1 MTVSDA
7 QRFAELLWETP
18 RAAPSEP
25 VLRGKATSAEPQGLP
40 PTPKIGD
47 AETIRLVR
55 QAVNAIRNG
64 DFILIQ
70 AKITNERGMDNALA
84 VFDRALADLLER
96 MERR

>member
-1 MTVSDA
+1 MNDA
-7 QRFAELLWETP
+7 QRFAELLWEAP

-25 VLRGKATSAEPQGLP
+25 VLRGRVTSAEPQGLP

-55 QAVNAIRNG
+55 TAINAMRSG
-64 DFILIQ
+64 DPVLMR
-70 AKITNERGMDNALA
+70 AKLMNDRMDNALA
-84 VFDRALADLLER
+84 TFDRALADLLER